1 MSIYKTLYKLVA
13 VACLGFYAVSGYS
26 LALSDAQVK
35 SYLNQQLDVRI
46 RLVTSDISELDDL
59 KISLS
64 RSKTQGGS
72 SYYHLKYEV
81 LKSGEGNFLR
91 ITTHDVVREPIIEF
105 TLDIGWS
112 DGHVVREYSF
122 LIDPPRN

>member
-1 MSIYKTLYKLVA
+1 MNIYKILFQLITS
-13 VACLGFYAVSGYS
+13 ACLGFYAITGYA
-26 LALSDAQVK
+26 LALSETELK
-35 SYLNQQLDVRI
+35 SYLNQRLDVRI
-46 RLVTSDISELDDL
+46 KLLTGEVAELDDL

-64 RSKTQGGS
+64 YPAKSNVSRYS
-72 SYYHLKYEV
+72 LKYEV
-81 LKSGEGNFLR
+81 LKSSEGHFLK
-91 ITTHDVVREPIIEF
+91 ITSHDLIREPVIEF

>member
-1 MSIYKTLYKLVA
+1 MNIYKTLYKFVT
-13 VACLGFYAVSGYS
+13 VVCLGVYAVSSYS
-26 LALSDAQVK
+26 LALSDVEVK

-59 KISLS
+59 KISLR
-64 RSKTQGGS
+64 RSETKGLS
-72 SYYHLKYEV
+72 SYYQLKYEV
-81 LKSGEGNFLR
+81 LKSSEGNFLK
-91 ITTHDVVREPIIEF
+91 ITTHDVVREPVIEF

-112 DGHVVREYSF
+112 DGHVIREYSF